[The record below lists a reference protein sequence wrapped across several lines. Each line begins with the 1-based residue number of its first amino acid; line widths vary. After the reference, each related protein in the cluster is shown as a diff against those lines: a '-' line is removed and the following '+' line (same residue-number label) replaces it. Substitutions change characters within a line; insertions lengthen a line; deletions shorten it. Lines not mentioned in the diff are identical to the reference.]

1 MYIERKIWNSEKKIK
16 GVSGKKV
23 LSRFFTRRKK
33 IRNNNII
40 KYTYTFIFQ
49 HSTIV
54 ARNEGPQTFLFIFAN
69 HKTQFQ
75 RFFYYVKMDMLS
87 PVAKSIN
94 KRKHLHKVHRT
105 KIQLD
110 STMIIPLEYSTLTFW
125 VSQVDQMVKNLP
137 ANVGDLGLI
146 TGSGRSPEE
155 GMATPSSIA
164 VWRIPGTEEP
174 GGLQTMRSQ
183 RVGHD

>member
-1 MYIERKIWNSEKKIK
+1 
-16 GVSGKKV
+16 
-23 LSRFFTRRKK
+23 
-33 IRNNNII
+33 
-40 KYTYTFIFQ
+40 
-49 HSTIV
+49 
-54 ARNEGPQTFLFIFAN
+54 
-69 HKTQFQ
+69 
-75 RFFYYVKMDMLS
+75 
-87 PVAKSIN
+87 
-94 KRKHLHKVHRT
+94 
-105 KIQLD
+105 
-110 STMIIPLEYSTLTFW
+110 MIIPLEYSTLTFW

>member
-1 MYIERKIWNSEKKIK
+1 MYIWRKIWNSEKKIK

-23 LSRFFTRRKK
+23 FSRFFTRGKK
-33 IRNNNII
+33 IYNNNII

-49 HSTIV
+49 YSTRV
-54 ARNEGPQTFLFIFAN
+54 ATNEGLQTFLFIFAN

-94 KRKHLHKVHRT
+94 KRKHVHKVHRT
-105 KIQLD
+105 KISLD
-110 STMIIPLEYSTLTFW
+110 STVIIPLEYSTLTFW
-125 VSQVDQMVKNLP
+125 VSQADRKVKNLP
-137 ANVGDLGLI
+137 ANAGDLGFI
-146 TGSGRSPEE
+146 TGSGRSPKE